1 MFKTSD
7 MKRSSVQKYTR
18 LSLPAVIVMI
28 CSLPTGAFAAGP
40 PVPSE
45 MSKPMAQVLM
55 VIIAALLLMIALL
68 ANVVNGA
75 AQVYLQKYREAK
87 KAAGSGNATKIFSL
101 LVLCLIG
108 SGVFAADAPAA
119 AAATTAAADTGVGG
133 LSSISFYAL
142 ISVIGVEIVILLV
155 LLYNLKLLLRKESI
169 AIAAIAGE
177 EAVAPAPAFNWNKW
191 WWEKVNVLRPESEEA
206 NIDLGHDYDGIRE
219 LDNRLPP
226 WWLYGFYLCIIVAF
240 IYIYRF
246 HISHSAPS
254 SSEEFQ
260 IAMTVADA
268 EKEEF
273 LKNSA
278 NKVDENTVTYLSDAA
293 SLGEGKKIFTTI
305 CAACHQ
311 ADGGGAVG
319 PNLTDDY
326 YLHGGGIKDLFK
338 TIKYG
343 WPEKGMKS
351 WKDDYSPVQIAQ
363 LASYVKSLR
372 GTKPG
377 KPKEPQGTLYDEK
390 AAAPAAKPGAAV
402 DSTKPAA
409 ADKKAVPATT
419 LP

>member
-45 MSKPMAQVLM
+45 MSKPMAQVLV

-68 ANVVNGA
+68 ANVLNGA
-75 AQVYLQKYREAK
+75 AQLYLQKYREAK
-87 KAAGSGNATKIFSL
+87 KAAGSENATKIFSL
-101 LVLCLIG
+101 ILLCLVG
-108 SGVFAADAPAA
+108 SSVFAADAPAA
-119 AAATTAAADTGVGG
+119 AAATSTAVDTGVGG
-133 LSSISFYAL
+133 LSSTAFYAL
-142 ISVIGVEIVILLV
+142 ISVIGVEIIILLG
-155 LLYNLKLLLRKESI
+155 LLYNLKLLLKK
-169 AIAAIAGE
+169 
-177 EAVAPAPAFNWNKW
+177 EAVLTASLSGEDAYAEAPSFNWSKW

-226 WWLYGFYLCIIVAF
+226 WWLYGFYLCIIFAF

-246 HISHSAPS
+246 HVSHSAPS
-254 SSEEFQ
+254 SSEELQ

-278 NKVDENTVTYLSDAA
+278 NKVDEKTVTLLTDAA
-293 SLGEGKKIFTTI
+293 SLGEAKKIFTTI

-319 PNLTDDY
+319 PNLTDEY
-326 YLHGGGIKDLFK
+326 WIHGGGIKDIFY

-351 WKDDYSPVQIAQ
+351 WKDDYTPVQIAQ

-390 AAAPAAKPGAAV
+390 AAAPAAKPGAAA

-409 ADKKAVPATT
+409 ADKKATAAT
-419 LP
+419 PIP